1 SDDLREDG
9 LVPLIEPHTALGMS
23 QVGSGA
29 EAIPPARLAITG
41 KNAVVDWVL
50 IELRDPIDPDVIIAT
65 KNAILERDGDIKD
78 VSDQARLLFNVPPGE
93 YHVTV
98 RHRNHLAAMTAAP
111 VVLGAQEM

>member
-1 SDDLREDG
+1 
-9 LVPLIEPHTALGMS
+9 
-23 QVGSGA
+23 
-29 EAIPPARLAITG
+29 

-111 VVLGAQEM
+111 VVLGAQEMALDLTLASTPTFGTDARRTMPG